1 MMGWFVEKLE
11 FFLELEGSDD
21 LISITSYFALFKI
34 NHMIFLNTSLLML
47 VEEFSDILGYLL
59 GTLITI

>member
-21 LISITSYFALFKI
+21 LISITSYFALFK
-34 NHMIFLNTSLLML
+34 TSYFALFKIKMVAQKSFFQYVIKAYCLK
-47 VEEFSDILGYLL
+47 D
-59 GTLITI
+59 